1 MGEVYLARL
10 LEVLIAP
17 GDGFPGMKT
26 EHGGQVFGQDAGM
39 KVLLDGQDGFSGE
52 IFQLN
57 PALAGFEVFFH
68 KPALMIEFANR

>member
-26 EHGGQVFGQDAGM
+26 EHGGQVFG
-39 KVLLDGQDGFSGE
+39 
-52 IFQLN
+52 
-57 PALAGFEVFFH
+57 
-68 KPALMIEFANR
+68 